1 MAEHP
6 DAGEVWSARYR
17 RAWDRRLRGGD
28 LAVVDLYHELLEAD
42 EGLLFLLGDDG
53 WTQNPHYGDREY
65 HAAEQR
71 RLWGELGELL
81 GIGPPPE
88 DFLT

>member
-17 RAWDRRLRGGD
+17 RAWERVGVKDKVASG
-28 LAVVDLYHELLEAD
+28 LYHELLEASGD
-42 EGLLFLLGDDG
+42 GLRFVLVDG
-53 WTQNPHYGDREY
+53 RWTVNPHHGDHEY
-65 HAAEQR
+65 YAVERR

-81 GIGPPPE
+81 GIGPPPN
-88 DFLT
+88 DFDT